1 MLLPE
6 QMVRVLVV
14 GSKDLLE
21 RTVDLL
27 YELECVH
34 LIDFPADEEGFTLG
48 SPLPAASDA
57 SQKLLRLRAMQ
68 KDLGI
73 EEMKGIEPIRT
84 DALARELDQMIES
97 LHQEI
102 SDVVESKKKI
112 ELRLSELEQERKN
125 IEPFVG
131 LPLELDLYT
140 GYKSLVVFTGYVKLD
155 PEGVLRESIEK
166 FELFKSEDGKFI
178 ALFVGREESEEA
190 QRILVQHGFSEVPVP
205 PKSGKPDKILE
216 SILAEEETLR
226 KSIADLS
233 EKLEKMRE
241 KHATFALA
249 AEEHLSIIVQKAET
263 PLRVGASAH
272 SFIIEAWVPE
282 KNFEQLQKAFAENLG
297 ERIYVE
303 VLERRE
309 RREAEG
315 HHDEGDEAPVKIE
328 NPKPFNLFEYLVE
341 LISTPKY
348 NELDPTPLISIFFP
362 IFFGLMVGDVGYG
375 IPFVILGYLGLKKCT
390 SNEWRTIATM
400 LFFGGIFTIIFGLF
414 MFGEA
419 FALHFAPSPYGEVT
433 WSSLLGIEIPHH
445 LEIGPLSIPLG
456 VYSKLHDVKMLLYI
470 SIWIGVIHLFVG
482 YALGFINVTIR
493 HGLKHAIFEKLSWLF
508 ILIGAVMLGL
518 VLLDGLVLSKPLV
531 MTDVRMIGGL
541 ITLIVGIVLGFRG
554 EGAGVVLELPGLVS
568 NIMSYSRL
576 AAIGMS
582 KAGMALAFNMIA
594 IEMIAP
600 GGGVMIA
607 VAFAIFAVGH
617 MMIFILAVISAGLH
631 GIRLQYVEFFTKF
644 YEGGGLKFNPLRIR
658 RKYTTEV

>member
-1 MLLPE
+1 
-6 QMVRVLVV
+6 MVRVLVV

-21 RTVDLL
+21 KTVDLL
-27 YELECVH
+27 YQMECVH
-34 LIDFPADEEGFTLG
+34 LIDFPSDEKGFTLG

-57 SQKLLRLRAMQ
+57 SQKLLKLRAMQ

-73 EEMKGIEPIRT
+73 EEVKEIERIRT
-84 DALARELDQMIES
+84 DVLARELDQMIET

-102 SDVVESKKKI
+102 SDIVESKKKI
-112 ELRLSELEQERKN
+112 EVRLSELEQERKN
-125 IEPFVG
+125 IEPFVA
-131 LPLELDLYT
+131 LPLEFDLYR
-140 GYKSLVVFTGYVKLD
+140 GYKSLVVFTGYIKFD
-155 PEGVLRESIEK
+155 PEGVIRESIEK
-166 FELFKSEDGKFI
+166 FELFKSKDGRFI
-178 ALFVGREESEEA
+178 ALFVARDEAEEA
-190 QRILVQHGFSEVPVP
+190 QRILVQHGFSELPVP
-205 PKSGKPDKILE
+205 PRSGRPEEILR
-216 SILAEEETLR
+216 SIVVEEETLR

-233 EKLEKMRE
+233 EKLGKLRE
-241 KHATFALA
+241 KHAAFALA

-272 SFIIEAWVPE
+272 SFIIEAWIPE
-282 KNFEQLQKAFAENLG
+282 KNLEQLKKTFADSLG

-303 VLERRE
+303 ILEKRE
-309 RREAEG
+309 RRVAEG
-315 HHDEGDEAPVKIE
+315 HEDERDEAPVKVE
-328 NPKPFNLFEYLVE
+328 NPRPFNLFEYLVE
-341 LISTPKY
+341 LISTPRY

-419 FALHFAPSPYGEVT
+419 FGLHFAPSPHGEIT

-445 LEIGPLSIPLG
+445 IEVGALSIPLG
-456 VYSKLHDVKMLLYI
+456 LFSKLHDVKMLLYI
-470 SIWIGVIHLFVG
+470 SVWIGIIHLFVG

-493 HGLKHAIFEKLSWLF
+493 HGLRHAVLEKLCWLL
-508 ILIGAVMLGL
+508 ILVGAVMLGL

-531 MTDVRMIGGL
+531 MTDARMIGGL
-541 ITLIVGIVLGFRG
+541 TTLILGIIIGFKG
-554 EGAGVVLELPGLVS
+554 EGASVILELPGLVS

-600 GGGVMIA
+600 GGGVMVAI
-607 VAFAIFAVGH
+607 AFAVFAVGH

>member
-73 EEMKGIEPIRT
+73 EEMKGIEPIRIDVLT
-84 DALARELDQMIES
+84 RELDQMIES

-131 LPLELDLYT
+131 LPLELDLYR
-140 GYKSLVVFTGYVKLD
+140 GYKSLDVFTGYVKLD

-166 FELFKSEDGKFI
+166 FELFMSKDGKFI
-178 ALFVGREESEEA
+178 ALFVAKEESEEA

-205 PKSGKPDKILE
+205 LKSGKPDRILE
-216 SILAEEETLR
+216 SIVAEEETLR

-233 EKLEKMRE
+233 EKLEKLRE

-249 AEEHLSIIVQKAET
+249 AEEHLNIIVQKAET
-263 PLRVGASAH
+263 PLRLGASVH

-282 KNFEQLQKAFAENLG
+282 RNFEQLKKAFDENFG
-297 ERIYVE
+297 ERIYIE

-309 RREAEG
+309 RKGVDG
-315 HHDEGDEAPVKIE
+315 HHEEEDEAPVKIE

-419 FALHFAPSPYGEVT
+419 FGLHFASSSHGEIT

-445 LEIGPLSIPLG
+445 IELGALSIPLG
-456 VYSKLHDVKMLLYI
+456 LYSKLHDVKILLYI
-470 SIWIGVIHLFVG
+470 SVWIGIIHLFVG
-482 YALGFINVTIR
+482 YVLGFINVTIR
-493 HGLKHAIFEKLSWLF
+493 HGLKHAVFEKLCWLL

-518 VLLDGLVLSKPLV
+518 ALLDVLVLSKPLV
-531 MTDVRMIGGL
+531 MTDVRMVGGL
-541 ITLIVGIVLGFRG
+541 VALVIGIILGFKG
-554 EGAGVVLELPGLVS
+554 EGASVVLELPGLVS

-658 RKYTTEV
+658 RKYTMEV